1 MVWNAIF
8 LDFARYWGFTRGI
21 GPDSSSILPS
31 PGACCWGMRRLLDFK
46 QGLKIDPVV
55 LDRDL

>member
-31 PGACCWGMRRLLDFK
+31 PGACCWVCAASLTSSRA
-46 QGLKIDPVV
+46 
-55 LDRDL
+55 